1 MARPDDDDALRWD
14 GDDDP
19 TLTPSGVAQSAPRAA
34 SAPSPAAPAKAPL
47 PEGFAAVGKGS
58 DEVETVDAAGDPVA
72 TGPAPMGNVMLV
84 TVGVLGGVYALWTIG
99 WIVGGLRLRTVAE
112 VLVDPV
118 AYTVAMWLAVATP
131 AIWFFVTSWLT
142 ARSRTWVRLVLLIAG
157 AALLVPWPFVM
168 VGAVGS

>member
-1 MARPDDDDALRWD
+1 M
-14 GDDDP
+14 
-19 TLTPSGVAQSAPRAA
+19 
-34 SAPSPAAPAKAPL
+34 
-47 PEGFAAVGKGS
+47 
-58 DEVETVDAAGDPVA
+58 
-72 TGPAPMGNVMLV
+72 
-84 TVGVLGGVYALWTIG
+84 
-99 WIVGGLRLRTVAE
+99 AE

>member
-19 TLTPSGVAQSAPRAA
+19 TLTPSGVSRSAPRAA
-34 SAPSPAAPAKAPL
+34 SAPSPAAPAKAAL
-47 PEGFAAVGKGS
+47 PAGFAAVGKGS

-72 TGPAPMGNVMLV
+72 AGPAPMGNVMLV

-99 WIVGGLRLRTVAE
+99 WIIGGLRLRTVAD

-118 AYTVAMWLAVATP
+118 AYAVAMWLAVATP
-131 AIWFFVTSWLT
+131 PTQ
-142 ARSRTWVRLVLLIAG
+142 
-157 AALLVPWPFVM
+157 VPYR
-168 VGAVGS
+168 